1 MQGKTAGEMA
11 KIVRLMHLAHLAEIC
26 SAKNLYKLQCEDK
39 LQSERINPGKGND
52 PSWCV
57 LLHFHLSSTYLRFSG
72 REYCIRFEQIW
83 FWCRKKVEI
92 DYFKANIFNLDKK
105 IDLRKLALFVVD
117 TIRNTLNG
125 SIILKVTHVFL
136 GSLVMQHKSGRCCC
150 YAKRSFLAVFCWNRQ
165 ILKYCFRSTTC
176 SGGCWISN
184 CKITQLEVRV
194 KRHMEATI
202 QFPWQL
208 NT

>member
-1 MQGKTAGEMA
+1 MWGQIAKWKDQSWQGKWSKLVCPLTFSFVFH
-11 KIVRLMHLAHLAEIC
+11 I
-26 SAKNLYKLQCEDK
+26 SALFGQRILYSFRANLILV
-39 LQSERINPGKGND
+39 P
-52 PSWCV
+52 
-57 LLHFHLSSTYLRFSG
+57 
-72 REYCIRFEQIW
+72 
-83 FWCRKKVEI
+83 KKVEI